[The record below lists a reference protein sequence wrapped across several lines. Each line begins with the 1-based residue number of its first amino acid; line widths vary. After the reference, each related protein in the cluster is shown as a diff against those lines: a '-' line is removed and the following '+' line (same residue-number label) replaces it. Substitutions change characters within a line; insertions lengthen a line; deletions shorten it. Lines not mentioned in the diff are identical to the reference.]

1 MSVPTFNITTASLV
15 SDVVTL
21 TLTSVSGLKAGLQAT
36 VSGLGHPYDGTH
48 TIASVSSSA
57 STITYAQNHVN
68 IASATVD
75 GEAYV
80 PVSWV
85 TGDDVYGFL
94 GLLPS
99 EALDEAWLDLSVSA
113 GNDWCFERR
122 QEAGYSDL
130 IEAVPS
136 QRVKLGTVMKCA
148 EMYRMRGSF
157 GSYQQY
163 TDLEVTSP
171 INSNVE
177 IMRMLGINRPAIA

>member
-1 MSVPTFNITTASLV
+1 MPTYNITTASLV
-15 SDVVTL
+15 SNVATL
-21 TLTSVSGLKAGLQAT
+21 TLTSVSGLKTGMLGT
-36 VSGLGHPYDGTH
+36 VSGLGHPYDGDNHLIT
-48 TIASVSSSA
+48 VD
-57 STITYAQNHVN
+57 STLLEVTYSQNHVN
-68 IASATVD
+68 IAEATVD
-75 GEAYV
+75 GELYV
-80 PVSWV
+80 PVTWV

-113 GNDWCFERR
+113 GNDWCYERR

-163 TDLEVTSP
+163 GDLEVNSP